1 MELVKMF
8 NATEINEELNKNGY
22 DVYDYL
28 NIPGND
34 CAVCYGINTW
44 AEGMNP
50 LDEYLLAHGCE
61 NEEYIWID
69 ITW

>member
-8 NATEINEELNKNGY
+8 NALEINKELNKNGY
-22 DVYDYL
+22 DLYDYL

-34 CAVCYGINTW
+34 CAVCYGV
-44 AEGMNP
+44 EGNETP
-50 LDEYLLAHGCE
+50 LDKYLLAHGCE